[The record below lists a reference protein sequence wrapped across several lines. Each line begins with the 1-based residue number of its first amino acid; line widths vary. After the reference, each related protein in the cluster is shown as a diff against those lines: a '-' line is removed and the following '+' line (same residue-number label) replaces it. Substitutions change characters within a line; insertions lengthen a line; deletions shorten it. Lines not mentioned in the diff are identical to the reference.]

1 MDTVAHA
8 HLLSML
14 DELPPEGL
22 KLVEEFVQFL
32 RQQVLKA
39 KPAETVAVKE
49 SQKPYLYPTVTMPAE
64 SMRDLIGI
72 MPVGYEGDA
81 LEDSEALY
89 DEA

>member
-1 MDTVAHA
+1 MDTAAHA
-8 HLLSML
+8 HLLSLL
-14 DELPPEGL
+14 DDLPPEGL

-32 RQQVLKA
+32 RQQVQKGQ
-39 KPAETVAVKE
+39 PVGTVALKE
-49 SQKPYLYPTVTMPAE
+49 SQKPYLYPTVTVPAE

-72 MPVGYEGDA
+72 MPVGYKGDA